1 MVVASWP
8 MGFHDHLKDLL
19 MESFGVCFSWHRDF
33 LVRRTLLFGNHLSL
47 NVAEA
52 RVA

>member
-19 MESFGVCFSWHRDF
+19 MCFGVCFSWHRDF
-33 LVRRTLLFGNHLSL
+33 LVPRILLFGNNLGL